1 MTKRREFLKQAG
13 ALAAVAYAQPGQLL
27 AAPAAAITKVGIQ
40 LYSLRDYIGQ
50 STKSVLAKVAQAG
63 YQEVETYGYSPATGF
78 WGMQPAEFKAA
89 LAAQGL
95 TTPSGHYG
103 LDGYFRDGSETEL
116 NGIIAAAKGC
126 GQTYVV
132 VPSLDGKLLQSV
144 ADFKT
149 IASRLN
155 QAGKRCQAAGL
166 RIGYHNH
173 NFEFKP
179 LGGTTLYEVL
189 LKETDPKLVDFEMDI
204 YWVVRAGQDPLEL
217 IKAHPGRFPLWHVK
231 DMNKTRPELNT
242 EIGTGSIDFRQ
253 LAAHAQEAGL
263 KHLFMEQEN
272 FSLDAYQSI
281 TQSAAYMKNTL
292 LPALQKG

>member
-1 MTKRREFLKQAG
+1 MNQRRNFLKQAS

-27 AAPAAAITKVGIQ
+27 AAPAAITKVGIQ

-50 STKSVLAKVAQAG
+50 NTKSVLAKVAQAG
-63 YQEVETYGYSPATGF
+63 YQEVETYGYSATTGF
-78 WGMQPAEFKAA
+78 WGMKPAEFKAA

-95 TTPSGHYG
+95 STSSGHYDLG
-103 LDGYFRDGSETEL
+103 AYMRDGSEDALRTV
-116 NGIIAAAKGC
+116 IAAAQGS

-132 VPSLDGKLLQSV
+132 VPSLDGKLLQSA

-155 QAGKRCQAAGL
+155 QAGARCKAAGL
-166 RIGYHNH
+166 RVGYHNH
-173 NFEFKP
+173 DFEFKP

-204 YWVVRAGQDPLEL
+204 YWVVRAGQDPLKLMQE
-217 IKAHPGRFPLWHVK
+217 HPGRFPLWHVK
-231 DMNKTRPELNT
+231 DMDKARPELNT
-242 EIGTGSIDFRQ
+242 EVGTGSIDFRQ
-253 LAAHAQEAGL
+253 LAAHAREAGL

-281 TQSAAYMKNTL
+281 TQSAAYLKNTL